1 MNDGNHRRV
10 TMTDKKV
17 IAVVGATGAQG
28 GGLARAILADPNG
41 GFACRA
47 ITRDPNKDKAQDLAG
62 EGAEVVKA
70 DLDDLDT
77 LKKAFA
83 GAYGAYCVTNFWEHF
98 SGEKEKAQA
107 KNMAEAA
114 STAGLKHVIWSTL
127 EDTRKLMAA
136 NDTRM
141 PILQEK
147 YRVPHF
153 DAKAEANAYF
163 AGLPV
168 TYLVTSFYWDNLYAF
183 GMGPKKGDDGV
194 YTWTFPMGN
203 RRLSGMAVEDIGKAA
218 YGIFKA
224 GQRYINRSV
233 GIVGEDLTFDEMSE
247 KLSKGLN
254 IPVKYNAVEADVYRG
269 FGFPSADE
277 LGNMFQ
283 VYRDFEKEVL
293 GARSIDVTRSLN
305 PSLQTF
311 DQWLARNESR
321 ISLALGVVGASR
333 RPVQGSQASA
343 GLLRRAK

>member
-1 MNDGNHRRV
+1 MAE
-10 TMTDKKV
+10 KKV

-28 GGLARAILADPNG
+28 GGLARAILTDPNG

-47 ITRDPNKDKAQDLAG
+47 ITRDPSKDKAKDLAG
-62 EGAEVVKA
+62 KGAEVVKA
-70 DLDDLDT
+70 DLDDVDT

-98 SGEKEKAQA
+98 SGEREKAQA
-107 KNMAEAA
+107 NNMAEAA
-114 STAGLKHVIWSTL
+114 STAGLKHVDWSTL

-141 PILQEK
+141 PMLQEK

-183 GMGPKKGDDGV
+183 GMGPKKGDAGV
-194 YTWTFPMGN
+194 YTWAFPMGN
-203 RRLSGMAVEDIGKAA
+203 KRLAGIAVEDIGKAA

-224 GQRYINRSV
+224 GQRYLNQTV
-233 GIVGEDLTFDEMSE
+233 GIVGENLTFDEMSE

-254 IPVKYNAVEADVYRG
+254 IPVKYNAVEADVYRR
-269 FGFPSADE
+269 FGFPGADE

-283 VYRDFEKEVL
+283 VYRDFEKEVVA
-293 GARSIDVTRSLN
+293 ARSVDVTRSLN
-305 PSLQTF
+305 PSVQTF
-311 DQWLARNESR
+311 EQWLARNKSK
-321 ISLALGVVGASR
+321 ISLA
-333 RPVQGSQASA
+333 
-343 GLLRRAK
+343 